1 LTFVNLNHSS
11 LIITYSK
18 AYCAFE
24 TPIMHIG
31 FIFSWQ

>member
-1 LTFVNLNHSS
+1 LAFVNLNHNS
-11 LIITYSK
+11 LTYSK

-24 TPIMHIG
+24 TKKMHIG